1 MFDEEYLDSLP
12 NEPVLAIVEVVNK
25 AIDHWGNLSSN
36 QEHQE
41 FEFFL
46 EAFAIT
52 KALLE
57 NTPEINLEQPTMTGS
72 PQVVVEKLNN
82 YFHSLKSAVAEQH
95 VLIKSAQFTTKYQAK
110 YGNSFSYEFSD
121 GDLEKIQELINELRG
136 SITASDIFEQD
147 HKARLLA
154 RLEKIQSELHK
165 KMADLDR
172 LWGLVGDAGVAI
184 GKFGKD
190 AKPIVD
196 RIREISD
203 IVWRT
208 QSRAEELP
216 SDTPMELISNSSEEA

>member
-1 MFDEEYLDSLP
+1 M
-12 NEPVLAIVEVVNK
+12 AIWEVVNK
-25 AIDHWGNLSSN
+25 VLNHWIHLGSD
-36 QEHQE
+36 QVQHE

-52 KALLE
+52 EALLD
-57 NTPEINLEQPTMTGS
+57 NVHEINIEKPELIGP
-72 PQVVVEKLNN
+72 PQYLVNRLND
-82 YFHSLKSAVAEQH
+82 YFQSLKSEVDEQR
-95 VLIKSAQFTTKYQAK
+95 VLIKSAQFTAKYQAK

-121 GDLEKIQELINELRG
+121 GDLEKIQELINELRS
-136 SITASDIFEQD
+136 SISASDIFEQD
-147 HKARLLA
+147 HKVRLLA

-165 KMADLDR
+165 NMADVDR

-196 RIREISD
+196 RIIEISH

-216 SDTPMELISNSSEEA
+216 SGTPMALINNSSDDA

>member
-1 MFDEEYLDSLP
+1 MFNEEYLDSLP
-12 NEPVLAIVEVVNK
+12 NEPVLAISEVVNK
-25 AIDHWGNLSSN
+25 AIDFWASIGQG
-36 QEHQE
+36 QEYE
-41 FEFFL
+41 EYEFFL

-52 KALLE
+52 KALLDHI
-57 NTPEINLEQPTMTGS
+57 PEINIVQPELKAS
-72 PQVVVEKLNN
+72 PQNVVTELNN
-82 YFHSLKSAVAEQH
+82 YFNELKLAVGEQH
-95 VLIKSAQFTTKYQAK
+95 VLIKSAQFKAKYQAK

-121 GDLEKIQELINELRG
+121 GDLEKIQELINELRS
-136 SITASDIFEQD
+136 SISASDIFEKD

-196 RIREISD
+196 RIRDISK

-216 SDTPMELISNSSEEA
+216 SDTPLELISISSEDA